1 MKFYQ
6 RLSFIFFSF
15 WCWIVIV
22 HCNFRCWQG
31 KETDGG
37 TQVAERKMW
46 SSGDFDLSDDVI
58 DVDAYCLWW
67 TIEHDTCKSSSWGA
81 QRININIFDPCVWR
95 VLADCC
101 YPEKMRRGWTLA
113 WAPTQLLQVE
123 IQARPVSIVNCQ
135 ISETSYCSSSG
146 SSTTNLTSN
155 FPNPANI
162 DIIINTC
169 EVKRSHYMFL
179 WVFDN
184 PSAIDVIVNAIFA
197 GAINFWVMIL
207 IVLALILSELVND
220 VFLSIPKKC
229 HAFRRHQ
236 FGPGVVNIYR
246 YCCNIPIAKLDC
258 CR

>member
-6 RLSFIFFSF
+6 RLSFILFHFGAELLLYIAISGAGRGRRQTGGHRSPREK
-15 WCWIVIV
+15 CGLQVILIL
-22 HCNFRCWQG
+22 
-31 KETDGG
+31 
-37 TQVAERKMW
+37 AMMLLM
-46 SSGDFDLSDDVI
+46 SMPI
-58 DVDAYCLWW
+58 AYD
-67 TIEHDTCKSSSWGA
+67 EHDACKSSSWGA

-123 IQARPVSIVNCQ
+123 IKARPVSIVGSQ
-135 ISETSYCSSSG
+135 LSETSYCSSSG

-169 EVKRSHYMFL
+169 EVKRSLYLFL

-184 PSAIDVIVNAIFA
+184 LSAIN
-197 GAINFWVMIL
+197 VMIL
-207 IVLALILSELVND
+207 NTFRLEIC
-220 VFLSIPKKC
+220 KKNYTTVG
-229 HAFRRHQ
+229 F
-236 FGPGVVNIYR
+236 FGPKILHTKS
-246 YCCNIPIAKLDC
+246 A
-258 CR
+258 